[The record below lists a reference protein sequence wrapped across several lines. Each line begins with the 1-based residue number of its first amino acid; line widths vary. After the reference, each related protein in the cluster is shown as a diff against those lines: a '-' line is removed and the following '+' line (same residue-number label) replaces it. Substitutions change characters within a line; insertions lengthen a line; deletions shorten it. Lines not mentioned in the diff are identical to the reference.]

1 MTEPNVPYGSAE
13 PWHGRAREQTSLLV
27 FLSILL
33 RNRRIIAVCA
43 LIGFGAFGAFAM
55 SEANL
60 YIASGSFAARASRA
74 GQVSGAAADM
84 GLSLGVVDLE
94 QLTRF
99 YAELARS
106 NSVLIPVAQRTYTVT
121 TDKGTQSGPLAEFL
135 RVKSSS
141 PTRAAM
147 IVAKSLPTKVA
158 VLTSGRS
165 GIVTLLVTAEDPQIA
180 QQITANILK
189 ELDTNSSTTRREQAV
204 AERKFV
210 EGLVKESR
218 QKLSDAE
225 NRLAAFRQRNR
236 DPGNSPTLKIQDDQL
251 VRDADIAQQEFSGLQ
266 ASYQQAR
273 IEEVRNLSAI
283 RIVEY
288 PDVPIQPQRRE
299 AARKTLIGLVTGIF
313 AGIVIAF
320 LRQRLEE
327 KRRGRDTTLEQFAD
341 ARRATSADARR
352 LAGPFARSSA
362 GR

>member
-1 MTEPNVPYGSAE
+1 MTEPKAPYGSAG
-13 PWHGRAREQTSLLV
+13 PWQARAREQTSLLV

-33 RNRRIIAVCA
+33 RNRRIIAVCG
-43 LIGFGAFGAFAM
+43 LVGLVAFGAFAM

-74 GQVSGAAADM
+74 GQVPGAAAQI
-84 GLSLGVVDLE
+84 GLSLGVIDLA
-94 QLTRF
+94 QSTLF
-99 YAELARS
+99 YGELARS

-121 TDKGTQSGPLAEFL
+121 TDKGTKTGPLAAFL
-135 RVKSSS
+135 GVKSSS
-141 PTRAAM
+141 PTVAAM
-147 IVAKSLPTKVA
+147 IVAKRLPDRVG

-180 QQITANILK
+180 QQIAANILR
-189 ELDTNSSTTRREQAV
+189 ELDTNSSTTRKEQAV

-210 EGLVKESR
+210 EGLVAESR
-218 QKLSDAE
+218 QKLFDAE
-225 NRLAAFRQRNR
+225 NQLAAFRQRNR
-236 DPGNSPTLKIQDDQL
+236 DPGNSPNLKIQEDQL
-251 VRDADIAQQEFSGLQ
+251 VRDADLAQQEYSGL
-266 ASYQQAR
+266 ASSYQQAR

-288 PDVPIQPQRRE
+288 PDVPVQPQRRE

-313 AGIVIAF
+313 AGVVVAF

-327 KRRGRDTTLEQFAD
+327 KRRGKDTTLEQFSD
-341 ARRATSADARR
+341 ARRETSADARR

-362 GR
+362 SP